1 MVGNLWEWA
10 GDWTTNA
17 DDCTNWSAGLGSDMA
32 CFGGPGS
39 TFSNIPGVAR
49 RGGSWSLT
57 TNAGVFAV
65 NANNEPWETRADT
78 TFRCGR

>member
-1 MVGNLWEWA
+1 MCQAYAVYRPGSSRNVAHAPSVGNLWEWA

-17 DDCTNWSAGLGSDMA
+17 
-32 CFGGPGS
+32 
-39 TFSNIPGVAR
+39 GV
-49 RGGSWSLT
+49 S
-57 TNAGVFAV
+57 AV

>member
-17 DDCTNWSAGLGSDMA
+17 DDCTNWSAGLGSDIA

-39 TFSNIPGVAR
+39 TFSTIFPAWRDAAVAGAR
-49 RGGSWSLT
+49 RPTPASS
-57 TNAGVFAV
+57 
-65 NANNEPWETRADT
+65 R
-78 TFRCGR
+78 